1 MKKEESIVNRVAS
14 SGLITFDLEDYYQP
28 GERIVIDIKDQLY
41 EGLMLREK
49 NFREFISTHNWQQYY
64 GKFVA
69 ITCSSDAIVPLW
81 AYMLISVALQPHAR
95 IIEFGTLDQ
104 LEQRIFL
111 ERLATVDWSSF
122 KGSKVVIKGCSKY
135 DIPISVYIYVST
147 KLRPLVTSL
156 MFGEPCSTVP
166 LFKSPAK

>member
-1 MKKEESIVNRVAS
+1 MKKTEPIVNRVAS

-28 GERIVIDIKDQLY
+28 GDRIVLDIKGQLY
-41 EGLMLREK
+41 EGMMLREK
-49 NFREFISTHNWQQYY
+49 NFREFISTHNWQQYH

-69 ITCSSDAIVPLW
+69 ITCSADAIIPLW
-81 AYMLISVALQPHAR
+81 AYMLLSVALQPYAR

-104 LEQRIFL
+104 LERRIFL
-111 ERLATVDWSSF
+111 ERLSTVDWNSF
-122 KGSKVVIKGCSKY
+122 KNSKIVIKGCSKY
-135 DIPISVYIYVST
+135 NIPISVYIYVCI

-166 LFKSPAK
+166 LFKSLSK